1 MSSYTRTMTSI
12 SKVRGRSVNRTRAPA
27 GNGPALHWRELDALH
42 LRAVL
47 DLLADVHEAV
57 GPDDF
62 ARVLMTRLGETVQAD
77 MISYNEIEMGVQT
90 SVFFEPQTARQPQLE
105 EAFTRLVGQ
114 HPLVR
119 HFVETDDPTP
129 QRLSDFISDL
139 DLRRLD
145 LYQEV
150 FRPLE
155 TNHQLGLLLSG
166 SDGLLIGLGVNRR
179 RRDFSDCDLA
189 VVEVLQPHL
198 SAAFEHAV
206 LRQSSADRL
215 RRSARAATMLSV
227 LTPREREVATLIA
240 AARSNRQIARTL
252 LISQRTAE
260 NHVANV
266 LRKLAVPSRASAI
279 ALLREREELDGS

>member
-1 MSSYTRTMTSI
+1 M
-12 SKVRGRSVNRTRAPA
+12 
-27 GNGPALHWRELDALH
+27 HWRELDAAH

-47 DLLADVHEAV
+47 DLLADVHEAD
-57 GPDDF
+57 GPDEF
-62 ARVLMTRLGETVQAD
+62 ARVLMTRLGETLHAD
-77 MISYNEIEMGVQT
+77 MISYNEIQLGVQT

-119 HFVETDDPTP
+119 HYAETGDPTP
-129 QRLSDFISDL
+129 LRLSDFISDL
-139 DLRRLD
+139 DLRRLE

-155 TNHQLGLLLSG
+155 TNHQLGVLLSG

-179 RRDFSDCDLA
+179 RHDFSDVDLA
-189 VVEVLQPHL
+189 VVEALQPHL
-198 SAAFEHAV
+198 LAGFEHAV
-206 LRQSSADRL
+206 LRQSSPEQL
-215 RRSARAATMLSV
+215 RRSARAASMLSG

-240 AARSNRQIARTL
+240 RGRSNRQIARTL

-266 LRKLAVPSRASAI
+266 LRKLAVPSRASVI
-279 ALLREREELDGS
+279 TLLRERDVLDGS

>member
-1 MSSYTRTMTSI
+1 MSWI
-12 SKVRGRSVNRTRAPA
+12 SKVRGRSVRNTVAPA
-27 GNGPALHWRELDALH
+27 GNGPAVHWRDLDAFH

-47 DLLADVHEAV
+47 DLLSDVHEAV

-62 ARVLMTRLGETVQAD
+62 ARVLMTRLAETLQAD
-77 MISYNEIEMGVQT
+77 MISYNEIEVGVHT
-90 SVFFEPQTARQPQLE
+90 SVFFQPETSRQPRLE

-114 HPLVR
+114 HPLVT
-119 HFVETDDPTP
+119 HFTETDDPAP
-129 QRLSDFISDL
+129 QRLSDFITDL
-139 DLRRLD
+139 ELQRLE

-155 TNHQLGLLLSG
+155 TNHQLGLLLSA

-179 RRDFSDCDLA
+179 RHDFSERDLA

-198 SAAFEHAV
+198 SAAFQHAV
-206 LRQSSADRL
+206 LRQNSAEQL
-215 RRSARAATMLSV
+215 RRSARAASMLSG
-227 LTPREREVATLIA
+227 LTPREHEVATLIGA
-240 AARSNRQIARTL
+240 GRSNRQIARTL

-266 LRKLAVPSRASAI
+266 LRKLAVPSRTSVI
-279 ALLREREELDGS
+279 ALLRARDVLDGS